1 MARPKREDS
10 ADIVDT
16 SALVAAAKAEAYR
29 DALVIM
35 HQVSQ
40 TCAQSDTLIMDTEA
54 IIKRRIAD
62 LEGGGNG

>member
-1 MARPKREDS
+1 MAKRGEEQPNV
-10 ADIVDT
+10 ARLI
-16 SALVAAAKAEAYR
+16 AAAKTEAYR